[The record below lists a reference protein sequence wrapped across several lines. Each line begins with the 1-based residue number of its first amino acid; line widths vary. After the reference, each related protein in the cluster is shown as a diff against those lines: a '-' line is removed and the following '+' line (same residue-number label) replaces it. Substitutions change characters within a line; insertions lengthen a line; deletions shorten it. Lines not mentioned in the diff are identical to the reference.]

1 MNEARRRGA
10 DTVMGAAYPSINSYR
25 YHRVH
30 FDLTAVLCFCGV
42 RECGEGDSDGGGR

>member
-30 FDLTAVLCFCGV
+30 FDLTVVLCFSGG